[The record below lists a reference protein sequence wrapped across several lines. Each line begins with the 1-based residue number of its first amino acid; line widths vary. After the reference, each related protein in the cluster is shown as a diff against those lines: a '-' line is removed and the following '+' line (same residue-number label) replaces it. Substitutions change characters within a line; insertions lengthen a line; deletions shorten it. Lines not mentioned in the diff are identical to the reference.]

1 VGHSCF
7 AIQNTKATFMDI
19 TPVLLKE
26 MEQEAATTRKFL
38 ALVPDDKLDWQ
49 PHPKSMKL
57 GALAAH
63 IAELGGWV
71 AMTLTTPELDF
82 QKNQYK
88 PFVVANNAELTAF
101 FEKNYQSGHGQMAA
115 ATEAQLLEP
124 WALRSGDTIF
134 STGARLDFLRTIYCQ
149 VVHHRAQLGVYLRLL
164 DIPLPGSYGPSADG
178 N

>member
-1 VGHSCF
+1 
-7 AIQNTKATFMDI
+7 MDI
-19 TPVLLKE
+19 IPVLLKE
-26 MEQEAATTRKFL
+26 MEQEATTTKKFL
-38 ALVPDDKLDWQ
+38 ALVPDNKLDWQ
-49 PHPKSMKL
+49 PHAKSMKL

-63 IAELGGWV
+63 VAEMGNWV

-82 QKNQYK
+82 QKNEYK
-88 PFVVANNAELTAF
+88 PFIPAHNAELVEF
-101 FEKNYQSGHGQMAA
+101 FEKSYQEGHTQMTA

-134 STGARLDFLRTIYCQ
+134 STGSRLDFLRITYCQ
-149 VVHHRAQLGVYLRLL
+149 VVHHRAQLGVYLRML